1 MRFVLFKTVI
11 FCIFTVATVIGRKGG
26 VLNID
31 VTKAKPD
38 VFPPQPR
45 IKIWHVVTYP
55 ELLE

>member
-1 MRFVLFKTVI
+1 M
-11 FCIFTVATVIGRKGG
+11 CIRCVFTAATVVGRKGG

-31 VTKAKPD
+31 VTKGILD
-38 VFPPQPR
+38 VTPPQPR